1 MLKILEQLSNEELPS
16 AKLMQE
22 IAKSIK
28 DKNYDYSIGEFDKKV
43 EIKRE
48 IFVDKNG
55 IEYIEIPELKNFF
68 K

>member
-22 IAKSIK
+22 IAESIK
-28 DKNYDYSIGEFDKKV
+28 DKNYDYSIGKFDKKV
-43 EIKRE
+43 EVKRK
-48 IFVDKNG
+48 IFVNKNG
-55 IEYIEIPELKNFF
+55 IEYIEVPELKNFF